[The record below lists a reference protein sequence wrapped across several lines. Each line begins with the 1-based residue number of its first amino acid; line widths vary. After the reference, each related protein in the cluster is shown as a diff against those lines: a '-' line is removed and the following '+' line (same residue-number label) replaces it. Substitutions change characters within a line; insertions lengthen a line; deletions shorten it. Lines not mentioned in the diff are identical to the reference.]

1 MIVYNNQAPD
11 AVNNVGQ
18 FGATEGS
25 IGAYKQ
31 AAEYAADSKYWALL
45 AESKFGTIDDLIAEV
60 ERLYQ
65 QGALLQQD
73 IEALKQDFRDQD
85 ARLMQL
91 IAQTNAAVSDAQN
104 ALALM
109 DQKLIEVQERLDILL
124 GMSVDVTTLPPG
136 NEASGHFDPNTG
148 VISLG
153 IPQGTPGKDGTVTD
167 LNNAPTGVPVLGD
180 VGFYVD
186 KDDNTVH
193 KTSLENIANL
203 IPSVRSISVNGG
215 PAENGE
221 VALTLDKSTVGLSN
235 VENVASYSKEVVD
248 NKVDG
253 FIKTYSSKAEADADA
268 VNREAG
274 ETVLVWENT
283 QYVFYKVAADKIL
296 DLSKTEPRVV
306 TVNSRIPDSSG
317 NIDITIPTGNPSLYL
332 GELLMFP
339 YDPSR
344 PISYPGILPADG
356 RLVSKDL
363 ASDLGASLVSGQL
376 PVVSET
382 QWQEGAKQ
390 YYSWGKLADGITDA
404 DSTNYINIRLPDWT
418 GGEAIRS
425 PSLASDSSYDGKPLE
440 QKPYIV
446 TVNNLAPNDATGNV
460 DITTATIGAISSS
473 GDLMKGNFVLNV
485 NANIKRINE
494 SGTQVNLLGK
504 SADDA
509 SRVGDVLSDTLIIS
523 KTDPSVQTPTGTYKF
538 YTENHKPTNVDVGAA
553 GIDVNGV
560 NSDIKTFTQKVTFQ
574 QPVTVADAV
583 GDYDAVTLRQLRNQ
597 GGGGGGPTMNG
608 ISNFNIGDFRLTDS
622 RAFIQASDIASDGQI
637 LNRED
642 YPELW
647 AYAQMITPISD
658 AEWLSDPL
666 NRSQYSTGDGST
678 TFRVP
683 DKNGVQSGSIKG
695 LFGRGSGDFIQ
706 KIHESAAPNITGT
719 FGRLVYASTG
729 SIYETNT
736 GTGAFTPFSPQTKY
750 KRMGDIASVEA
761 SAATY
766 PSGYEFLA
774 SNSSPVYG
782 RQNVSEIRPNSF
794 IGVWVIR
801 AKGAF
806 IAANTTWSV
815 INSDTSRPAGGTAF
829 SGGNIISEYRV
840 GDALEGAAN
849 FRLAGTTDAGYS
861 ARITLANYTSS
872 GGASFD
878 FTESGRIETPI
889 GRVLVT
895 DDYGVGAMTTIR
907 PTRETTQFIT
917 DSVGDTSQ
925 NLWSPANGGGIQTSY
940 NPDRIVQLWID
951 QGSANLYTRFLTSSN
966 PQTPRS
972 SVAWSQLQKAGTS
985 DANFKDIG
993 DDLDLNIALNNIKAL
1008 EFKNFTYKD
1017 DEKKSPRRG
1026 VIAQQAEKIDPQYV
1040 HSAEKSGVMTL
1051 DSNPLLLDALAA
1063 IKCLSAKVEELE
1075 KQLAAK

>member
-65 QGALLQQD
+65 QGVLMKQD
-73 IEALKQDFRDQD
+73 IEDLKQDFRDQD
-85 ARLMQL
+85 ARLMSL
-91 IAQTNAAVSDAQN
+91 IAQTNAAVSDANN
-104 ALALM
+104 AVALIN
-109 DQKLIEVQERLDILL
+109 QKLIEVQNQLDVLL

-136 NEASGHFDPNTG
+136 TPATGSFNPNTG
-148 VISLG
+148 AISLG
-153 IPQGTPGKDGTVTD
+153 IPEGDPGKDGSVKD
-167 LNNAPTGVPVLGD
+167 LDTAPTGVPVLGD

-215 PAENGE
+215 PSESGE

-274 ETVLVWENT
+274 ETVLVWEDT

-296 DLSKTEPRVV
+296 DLDKTEPRVI

-382 QWQEGAKQ
+382 EWQAGAKQ
-390 YYSWGKLADGITDA
+390 YYSWGKLADGLTDA

-425 PSLASDSSYDGKPLE
+425 PSLTGDTSYDGKPID

-446 TVNNLAPNDATGNV
+446 TINGISPNDITGNV
-460 DITTATIGAISSS
+460 NITAANIGALAKS
-473 GDLMKGNFVLNV
+473 GGIMDGNLVLNKAV
-485 NANIKRINE
+485 ALRRIKDND
-494 SGTQVNLLGK
+494 TQVNMVSRSDSDDSVLGDHLAK
-504 SADDA
+504 TVIA
-509 SRVGDVLSDTLIIS
+509 SSETPIFSKPDGD
-523 KTDPSVQTPTGTYKF
+523 YKF
-538 YTENHKPTNVDVGAA
+538 YTEDNKPTNVDVGAA

-608 ISNFNIGDFRLTDS
+608 ISNFNIGDFRLVDS
-622 RAFIQASDIASDGQI
+622 RAFIQANDVVSDGQL
-637 LNRED
+637 LNRAD
-642 YPELW
+642 WPELW
-647 AYAQMITPISD
+647 AYAQMLSPITDS
-658 AEWLSDPL
+658 EWLATPSK
-666 NRSQYSTGDGST
+666 RGRYSLGDGAT

-683 DKNGVQSGSIKG
+683 DRNGVQAGSINE
-695 LFGRGSGDFIQ
+695 LFGRGDGGVSSAAGDVF
-706 KIHESAAPNITGT
+706 ENGAPNITGSFRGYT
-719 FGRLVYASTG
+719 YV
-729 SIYETNT
+729 NNNPN
-736 GTGAFTPFSPQTKY
+736 GAFTF
-750 KRMGDIASVEA
+750 
-761 SAATY
+761 AATSTNVVNTT
-766 PSGYEFLA
+766 SGTDTNTQYGVFNFGA
-774 SNSSPVYG
+774 DKSNAAYG
-782 RQNVSEIRPNSF
+782 RSSKVRPDCF
-794 IGVWVIR
+794 VGVWVIR
-801 AKGAF
+801 ASGGF
-806 IAANTTWSV
+806 VAANTQWSV
-815 INSDTSRPAGGTAF
+815 INSDDIRPSDGTTVT
-829 SGGNIISEYRV
+829 GGNLISDYRV
-840 GDALEGAAN
+840 GTESEGSAE
-849 FRLAGTTDAGYS
+849 FKMQGTVGGSYS
-861 ARITLANYTSS
+861 ARIGVYNKTSS
-872 GGASFD
+872 NGTTFD
-878 FTESGRIETPI
+878 FTEAGNIETPR
-889 GRVLVT
+889 GRVLVKG
-895 DDYGVGAMTTIR
+895 DYGVGVQGGTVLPASNYN
-907 PTRETTQFIT
+907 QFIT
-917 DSVGDTSQ
+917 DSDG
-925 NLWSPANGGGIQTSY
+925 NSPWAAANGGGFQTSY
-940 NPDRIVQLWID
+940 AVNRICQFWISLN
-951 QGSANLYTRFLTSSN
+951 GSAYVRTNTINNNPKELKTNLPWTT
-966 PQTPRS
+966 
-972 SVAWSQLQKAGTS
+972 LQNAGTS
-985 DANFKDIG
+985 DANVKDIG
-993 DDLDLNIALNNIKAL
+993 DDLDLNVALSNIKAL
-1008 EFKNFTYKD
+1008 EFKNFTYKSD
-1017 DEKKSPRRG
+1017 KNKSPRRG
-1026 VIAQQAEKIDPQYV
+1026 VIAQQAEQVDPQYV

-1051 DSNPLLLDALAA
+1051 DTNPLLLDALAA
-1063 IKCLSAKVEELE
+1063 IKLLSAKVEELE

>member
-65 QGALLQQD
+65 QGVLMQQD

-109 DQKLIEVQERLDILL
+109 DQKMIEVQERLDILL

-167 LNNAPTGVPVLGD
+167 LDNAPTGVPVLGD

-215 PAENGE
+215 PAESGE

-268 VNREAG
+268 VNRQAG

-339 YDPSR
+339 YDPTR

-382 QWQEGAKQ
+382 EWQAGAKQ
-390 YYSWGKLADGITDA
+390 YYSWGKLADGLTDA

-425 PSLASDSSYDGKPLE
+425 PSLTGDTSYDGKPID

-446 TVNNLAPNDATGNV
+446 TVNGISPNDTTGNV
-460 DITTATIGAISSS
+460 NITAANIGALAKS
-473 GDLMKGNFVLNV
+473 GGIMDGNLVLNKAV
-485 NANIKRINE
+485 ALRRIKDND
-494 SGTQVNLLGK
+494 TQVNMVSRSDSDDSVLGDHLAK
-504 SADDA
+504 TVIA
-509 SRVGDVLSDTLIIS
+509 SSETPIFSKPEGD
-523 KTDPSVQTPTGTYKF
+523 YKF
-538 YTENHKPTNVDVGAA
+538 YTEDNKPTNVDVGAA

-574 QPVTVADAV
+574 QPVTVSDAV

-608 ISNFNIGDFRLTDS
+608 ISNFNIGDFRLVDS
-622 RAFIQASDIASDGQI
+622 RAFIQASDVVSDGQL
-637 LNRED
+637 LNRAD
-642 YPELW
+642 YPDLW
-647 AYAQMITPISD
+647 AYAQLLTPISD
-658 AEWLSDPL
+658 DDWLASPGK
-666 NRSQYSTGDGST
+666 RGRYSTGNGTT

-683 DKNGVQSGSIKG
+683 DRNGVQAGSIDE
-695 LFGRGSGDFIQ
+695 LFGRGDGGN
-706 KIHESAAPNITGT
+706 SAAAGDVFINGAPDISGGFTAYTYLTGD
-719 FGRLVYASTG
+719 GDG
-729 SIYETNT
+729 SFVVTSSGAPAVNT
-736 GTGAFTPFSPQTKY
+736 TAPGANTRHGQYSFSAN
-750 KRMGDIASVEA
+750 RSN
-761 SAATY
+761 AA
-766 PSGYEFLA
+766 
-774 SNSSPVYG
+774 YG
-782 RQNVSEIRPNSF
+782 RSSKIRPDNF
-794 IGVWVIR
+794 VGVWVIR

-806 IAANTTWSV
+806 IAANTSWSV
-815 INSDTSRPAGGTAF
+815 INSDDIRPSDGTTVT
-829 SGGNIISEYRV
+829 GGNLISDYRV
-840 GDALEGAAN
+840 GTEPEGSAE
-849 FRLAGTTDAGYS
+849 FKMQGTVGSSYS
-861 ARITLANYTSS
+861 ARIGVYNKTSS
-872 GGASFD
+872 KGTTFD
-878 FTESGRIETPI
+878 FTEAGNIETPK
-889 GRVLVT
+889 GRVLVK
-895 DDYGVGAMTTIR
+895 DDYGVGSQGNVVL
-907 PTRETTQFIT
+907 PDSNYNQFIT
-917 DSVGDTSQ
+917 DSDGNSS
-925 NLWSPANGGGIQTSY
+925 WAAANGGGFQTSY
-940 NPDRIVQLWID
+940 AVNRICQFWVSLS
-951 QGSANLYTRFLTSSN
+951 GSAYVRSNTINNNPKELKTNLPWTT
-966 PQTPRS
+966 
-972 SVAWSQLQKAGTS
+972 LQNAGTS
-985 DANFKDIG
+985 DANVKDIG
-993 DDLDLNIALNNIKAL
+993 DDLDLNVALSNIKAL
-1008 EFKNFTYKD
+1008 EFKNFTYKS

-1026 VIAQQAEKIDPQYV
+1026 VIAQQAEQVDPQYV

-1051 DSNPLLLDALAA
+1051 DTNPLLLDALAA
-1063 IKCLSAKVEELE
+1063 IKLLSAKVEELE

>member
-65 QGALLQQD
+65 QGVLMQQD

-167 LNNAPTGVPVLGD
+167 LDNAPTGVPVLGD

-215 PAENGE
+215 PSESGE

-283 QYVFYKVAADKIL
+283 QYVFYKVAADKVL
-296 DLSKTEPRVV
+296 DLSKTEPRVI

-339 YDPSR
+339 YDPTR

-382 QWQEGAKQ
+382 EWQAGAKQ
-390 YYSWGKLADGITDA
+390 YYSWGKLADGLTDA

-425 PSLASDSSYDGKPLE
+425 PSLTGDTSYDGKPID

-446 TVNNLAPNDATGNV
+446 TVNGISPNDITGNV
-460 DITTATIGAISSS
+460 NITAANIGALAKS
-473 GDLMKGNFVLNV
+473 GGIMDGNLVLNKAV
-485 NANIKRINE
+485 ALRRIKDND
-494 SGTQVNLLGK
+494 TQVNMVSRSGSDDSVLGDHLAK
-504 SADDA
+504 TVIA
-509 SRVGDVLSDTLIIS
+509 SSETPIFSKPGGD
-523 KTDPSVQTPTGTYKF
+523 YKF
-538 YTENHKPTNVDVGAA
+538 YTEDNKPTNVDVGAA

-608 ISNFNIGDFRLTDS
+608 ISNFNIGDFRLVDS
-622 RAFIQASDIASDGQI
+622 RAFIHPNDVTSDGQL
-637 LNRED
+637 LNRAD
-642 YPELW
+642 YPDLW
-647 AYAQMITPISD
+647 AYAQLLTPISD
-658 AEWLSDPL
+658 SDWLASPSK
-666 NRSQYSTGDGST
+666 RGRYSTGNGTT

-683 DKNGVQSGSIKG
+683 DRNGVQSGSINE
-695 LFGRGSGDFIQ
+695 LYGRGDGGNSGSNGDVF
-706 KIHESAAPNITGT
+706 ENGAPNITGT
-719 FGRLVYASTG
+719 IDFVSVG
-729 SIYETNT
+729 
-736 GTGAFTPFSPQTKY
+736 GAFAY
-750 KRMGDIASVEA
+750 VGESVSK
-761 SAATY
+761 SALQ
-766 PSGYEFLA
+766 PSGETKNPPKITEGDVGGNRSSNLSLNA
-774 SNSSPVYG
+774 SINNPAYG
-782 RQNVSEIRPNSF
+782 RSSRVRPDNF
-794 IGVWVIR
+794 VGVWVIR

-806 IAANTTWSV
+806 IAANTSWSV
-815 INSDTSRPAGGTAF
+815 INSDDIRPSDGTTIT
-829 SGGNIISEYRV
+829 GGNLVSDYRV
-840 GDALEGAAN
+840 GTEPEGSAE
-849 FRLAGTTDAGYS
+849 FKMQGTVGGSYS
-861 ARITLANYTSS
+861 ARIGVYNKTSS
-872 GGASFD
+872 KGTTFD
-878 FTESGRIETPI
+878 FTEAGNIETSK
-889 GRVLVT
+889 GRVLVKN
-895 DDYGVGAMTTIR
+895 DYGVGSQGSVVL
-907 PTRETTQFIT
+907 PDSNYNQFIA
-917 DSVGDTSQ
+917 DSDGNSS
-925 NLWSPANGGGIQTSY
+925 WAAANGGGIQTSY
-940 NPDRIVQLWID
+940 AVNRICQFWVSLS
-951 QGSANLYTRFLTSSN
+951 GSAYIRSNTLNNNPKELKSNLPWTT
-966 PQTPRS
+966 
-972 SVAWSQLQKAGTS
+972 LQNAGTS
-985 DANFKDIG
+985 DANVKDIG
-993 DDLDLNIALNNIKAL
+993 DDLDLNVALSNIKSL
-1008 EFKNFTYKD
+1008 EFKNFTYKN

-1026 VIAQQAEKIDPQYV
+1026 VIAQQAEQVDPQYV

-1051 DSNPLLLDALAA
+1051 DTNPLLLDALAA
-1063 IKCLSAKVEELE
+1063 IKLLSAKVEELE